1 MILSFQGLALWAK
14 AMNEIGSEFWLNDRC
29 ESSSQLNLANNAIY
43 LLSGRTA
50 LDYIIRDIKAKKQ
63 FSTIAMPS
71 YCCESMMEP
80 LLRNGVNVEFYD
92 VEPQDDGLRLNNPSS
107 SSDVVF
113 LLDYFGYTNPE
124 LPRLAEQAKA
134 AGKTVIYDGTHKLNG
149 NPAVEAVADYAFCSY
164 RKWLYSNTAS
174 VKKNSGMWNL
184 DSTALLRNTRYENL
198 RNEAAGFKQKY
209 INGALVDKHDF
220 LSRFTE
226 AEELLDSDYVGY
238 AAEPESVDRLQSM
251 DIASLAEKRRRN
263 AQRLIAGLAS
273 AALPWLSVP
282 IKTVKPDDCPLFV
295 PVLVK
300 PTLRTK
306 VRQKL
311 IDYSIY
317 CPVHWPLSEQHYRC
331 GIEQHDQSL
340 YKSELSLVCDQRYE
354 LSDMDRVVETL
365 RTIGDTI

>member
-1 MILSFQGLALWAK
+1 
-14 AMNEIGSEFWLNDRC
+14 MNEIGSEFWKDIRPTLCN
-29 ESSSQLNLANNAIY
+29 QLDHSNSTVY

-50 LDYIIRDIKAKKQ
+50 LDYIIRDIKATKQ
-63 FSTIAMPS
+63 FAVIGMPS
-71 YCCESMMEP
+71 YCCESMIEP
-80 LLRNGVNVEFYD
+80 FLRNGVNVELYD
-92 VEPQDDGLRLNNPSS
+92 VELNDGGSKLYYNPSS
-107 SSDVVF
+107 SSDAVL

-124 LPRLAEQAKA
+124 LLRLAEQAKA
-134 AGKTVIYDGTHKLNG
+134 AGKTVIYDGTHKLKG
-149 NPAVEAVADYAFCSY
+149 NPAVEAIADYAFCSH
-164 RKWLYSNTAS
+164 RKWFYSNAAS
-174 VKKNSGMWNL
+174 VTKNTGRWNL
-184 DSTALLRNTRYENL
+184 DSTTLLRNTRYENL

-317 CPVHWPLSEQHYRC
+317 CPVHWPLSEQHYQC